1 MEWER
6 IAFIVI
12 LLISALVAGRMA
24 FLAHR
29 THNRI
34 GTQAIFI
41 VTLVYSVGYA
51 LEISSNTLDQ
61 ILFWIKIEYLGIS
74 FIPYLW
80 IMTVLRY
87 TGLANRLK
95 PSARLLLLSISFL
108 TLTMNYTNDL
118 HHWFYREVGLSWQG
132 SFPVFSFQK
141 GPWYWV
147 HVAYINLSLLSGNL
161 LLFRMLRSAPLP
173 YQKTQ
178 IRIIVLGS
186 IIPWLGYL
194 LYITGLNPWE
204 LDLNPF
210 FLTFSGLCYTWGSFR
225 HQLFDLVPIARGRVL
240 ESLREGVL
248 VLDLQNRIMSFNPA
262 ARQLLPEL
270 DQTMLGRTLEEALVR
285 YPELVGLIG
294 RDSAASELPF
304 GQRCLDIR
312 QSRIYNNW
320 KQPIGKAVIV
330 SDISAQKQAQARLI
344 QSEKLAVL
352 GRLVANVAHELNT
365 PLGTIKATAENIG
378 ASLEAIWGDLLPQ
391 LLSGWD
397 REERELTMGL
407 IGEVYELPS
416 LSTREERDVLRRTAI
431 LLEAAGIENPN
442 ELARRFAKLGFT
454 GDLRRYLPLFRAE
467 TSRTVLNAILELAAQ
482 LKNIHN
488 ITLAEER
495 TAKIMYSLKHYSHF
509 PKEDRPVPTDLRS
522 GLETVL
528 QMYGGSI
535 RNGIE
540 ISADLRPVTLM
551 AYPDELIQVWTNLIH
566 NAIQAMGGRGRL
578 VIGVEERAGE
588 AVITFTDNGPGIAP
602 DVLPRVF
609 EPFYTTK
616 PVGEGSGLGLAICK
630 EIVERHRGRIEA
642 RSEPGQTCF
651 AVFLPLETKLAGK
664 AG

>member
-1 MEWER
+1 VEWER

-12 LLISALVAGRMA
+12 LLVSALVAGRMA

-34 GTQAIFI
+34 GAQAIFI
-41 VTLVYSVGYA
+41 ATLIYSGGYA

-61 ILFWIKIEYLGIS
+61 ILFWLKIEYLGIS

-87 TGLANRLK
+87 TGRADRLK
-95 PSARLLLLSISFL
+95 PSARLLLLSVSIL
-108 TLTMNYTNDL
+108 TLLMNYTNDL
-118 HHWFYREVGLSWQG
+118 HHWFYRDVGLGWQG
-132 SFPVFSFQK
+132 PFPVFSFQK

-147 HVAYINLSLLSGNL
+147 HVAYINLSLLAGNL
-161 LLFRMLRSAPLP
+161 WLFRMLQSTSQPG
-173 YQKTQ
+173 QKTQ
-178 IRIIVLGS
+178 IRIIMLGS
-186 IIPWLGYL
+186 LIPWLGYL
-194 LYITGLNPWE
+194 LYVTGLNPWE

-240 ESLREGVL
+240 ERLREGVL
-248 VLDLQNRIMSFNPA
+248 VLDLRNRIMSFNPA

-270 DQTMLGRTLEEALVR
+270 DQTMLGRPLDEALGG
-285 YPELVGLIG
+285 YPELVGLINA
-294 RDSAASELPF
+294 DSAESELPL

-312 QSRIYNNW
+312 QSRLLNNW
-320 KQPIGKAVIV
+320 KQLIGKTVII

-378 ASLEAIWGDLLPQ
+378 GSFEAFWSLLPQ

-397 REERELTMGL
+397 REERELMLGL
-407 IGEVYELPS
+407 IAEIHQLPA
-416 LSTREERDVLRRTAI
+416 LSTREERDVLRRTAD
-431 LLEAAGIENPN
+431 LLEEAGVENAD
-442 ELARRFAKLGFT
+442 ELARRFAKLGWT
-454 GDLRRYLPLFRAE
+454 GNLEHYLPLLRAE
-467 TSRTVLNAILELAAQ
+467 ASRTVLNAVLEIAAQ
-482 LKNIHN
+482 RKNIRN
-488 ITLAEER
+488 ILQAEER
-495 TAKIMYSLKHYSHF
+495 TAKIMYALKHYNHF
-509 PKEDRPVPTDLRS
+509 PKEERPVPTDLRS

-540 ISADLRPVTLM
+540 IIADLRPVAQLT
-551 AYPDELIQVWTNLIH
+551 AYPDGLIQVWTNLIH
-566 NAIQAMGGRGRL
+566 NAIQAMEGKGQL
-578 VIGVEERAGE
+578 IIGVEERDGE
-588 AVITFTDNGPGIAP
+588 AVVTFTDNGPGIAP
-602 DVLPRVF
+602 DVLARIF

-630 EIVERHRGRIEA
+630 EIVERHRGRIEV
-642 RSEPGQTCF
+642 RSQPGQTCF
-651 AVFLPLETKLAGK
+651 TVFLPLETRLAGK

>member
-12 LLISALVAGRMA
+12 LLVSALVAGRMA

-34 GTQAIFI
+34 GAQAIFI
-41 VTLVYSVGYA
+41 ATLIYSGGYA

-61 ILFWIKIEYLGIS
+61 ILFWLKIEYLGIS

-87 TGLANRLK
+87 TGRADRLK
-95 PSARLLLLSISFL
+95 PSARLLLLSVSIL
-108 TLTMNYTNDL
+108 TLLMNYTNDL
-118 HHWFYREVGLSWQG
+118 HHWFYRDVGLGWQG
-132 SFPVFSFQK
+132 PFPVFSFQK

-147 HVAYINLSLLSGNL
+147 HVAYINLSLLAGNL
-161 LLFRMLRSAPLP
+161 WLFRMLQSTSQPG
-173 YQKTQ
+173 QKTQ
-178 IRIIVLGS
+178 IRIIMLGS
-186 IIPWLGYL
+186 LIPWLGYL
-194 LYITGLNPWE
+194 LYVTGLNPWE

-240 ESLREGVL
+240 ERLREGVL
-248 VLDLQNRIMSFNPA
+248 VLDLRNRIMSFNPA

-270 DQTMLGRTLEEALVR
+270 DQTMLGRPLDEALGG
-285 YPELVGLIG
+285 YPELVGLINA
-294 RDSAASELPF
+294 DSAESELPL

-312 QSRIYNNW
+312 QSRLLNNW
-320 KQPIGKAVIV
+320 KQLIGKTVII

-378 ASLEAIWGDLLPQ
+378 GSFEAFWSLLPQ

-397 REERELTMGL
+397 REERELMLGL
-407 IGEVYELPS
+407 IAEIHQLPA
-416 LSTREERDVLRRTAI
+416 LSTREERDVLRRTAD
-431 LLEAAGIENPN
+431 LLEEAGVENAD
-442 ELARRFAKLGFT
+442 ELARRFAKLGWT
-454 GDLRRYLPLFRAE
+454 GNLEHYLPLLRAE
-467 TSRTVLNAILELAAQ
+467 ASRTVLNAVLEIAAQ
-482 LKNIHN
+482 RKNIRN
-488 ITLAEER
+488 ILQAEER
-495 TAKIMYSLKHYSHF
+495 TAKIMYALKHYNHF
-509 PKEDRPVPTDLRS
+509 PKEERPVPTDLRS

-540 ISADLRPVTLM
+540 IIADLRPVAQLT
-551 AYPDELIQVWTNLIH
+551 AYPDGLIQVWTNLIH
-566 NAIQAMGGRGRL
+566 NAIQAMEGKGQL
-578 VIGVEERAGE
+578 IIGVEERDGE
-588 AVITFTDNGPGIAP
+588 AVVTFTDNGPGIAP
-602 DVLPRVF
+602 DVLARIF

-630 EIVERHRGRIEA
+630 EIVERHRGRIEV
-642 RSEPGQTCF
+642 RSQPGQTCF
-651 AVFLPLETKLAGK
+651 TVFLPLETRLAGK